1 MAAAARGPPGPQPQ
15 GGTSWS
21 CPPLH
26 LLEHP
31 CAPPVLHCW
40 SHPRVRFIPH
50 PLQGTTEPKRGPGDS
65 SKLSLKP
72 RSGLYLLSHQSCSSR
87 SRSSPQNCTGAACAA
102 HPHLFD
108 LALQPDDASTLGFGG
123 PDSAHLA
130 DGDGGGDRRV
140 HRSHWGR
147 GEGQSGSHSS
157 RSLPLHPSQHHSA
170 ELLPF
175 GLDQTH
181 RSSPPQTP
189 CQRGCGRGGSSCRT
203 G

>member
-1 MAAAARGPPGPQPQ
+1 MKWLLLQEAHQDPSPMGEPHGPA
-15 GGTSWS
+15 
-21 CPPLH
+21 
-26 LLEHP
+26 HP
-31 CAPPVLHCW
+31 CTFSSTPVLPLYCTAGVTPTLDL
-40 SHPRVRFIPH
+40 SHI
-50 PLQGTTEPKRGPGDS
+50 PLQGTTEPKGAPGDS

-72 RSGLYLLSHQSCSSR
+72 RSGLYRLSHQSCLSR

-102 HPHLFD
+102 CPHLFD

-175 GLDQTH
+175 GLEQTKN
-181 RSSPPQTP
+181 
-189 CQRGCGRGGSSCRT
+189 
-203 G
+203 